1 MYKKSTM
8 KKIGSIMVVAAMVI
22 SAFTVFAVNDVAGD
36 ETTPMIS
43 INEIMYNPVS
53 GDEWVELYNGGET
66 AVNLTGWVLKDDAD
80 NTFGDLTNVEI
91 PAGGYVYIQSATAI
105 LNNDEDTVYLYDDG
119 MEEVDSAGYTNALG
133 GDGNG
138 MSLEYNSATDTWE
151 ESRVED
157 GTPGARNSV
166 LWPDVTVVYPVGGE
180 VIGGMVPVKWEAS
193 SPAGLDVAI
202 AIHYKNDTAAEWTK
216 GTEKEENDGLFIWDI
231 TGLDA
236 TEQYMVKV
244 TATDSLG
251 DSYYDES
258 GLFDITGMTVT
269 PKTIAF
275 NETEDVEVTGTSGT
289 VDLYKPDGTLVDSE
303 SGAPGD
309 VIFFGVTFDDTGTWW
324 VNDSNEG
331 TFYILVTPI
340 ELNVSAAPE
349 EVDFAKSGSESYVEV
364 TGRVLNPDGTPASG
378 ATVEVWAPGVTPS
391 GVATPIRAVTTNAT
405 GHYAFTTKVRISL
418 YGAGMYNVT
427 ARIGDIDDAN
437 AFGFAHMAVNPI
449 DANVTLY
456 DMEGVSGGFATG
468 EIVFQVLYPD
478 GTQLLPGNDYNVS
491 VWMGNELYAWMNTSD
506 DTEGGNMTFME
517 YGKFLNIT
525 PVDIWE
531 QGAYTLKV
539 EVDYSGDINWEYT
552 GEADFTI
559 PEPDPV
565 NVFVTPTTIDVLAP
579 GANAQTIT
587 VEILGETRYT
597 YGDPASLDIG
607 VGNENVTKRI
617 KIEGDVLYAPLRSAY
632 NYIGEGKWE
641 VTIFPTIGDGTI
653 YVNVSWP
660 GNDTVSK
667 TITTDKG
674 GWASVTPTSVI
685 VDEATN
691 ISVVVKDKSGVNP
704 IANADVTLYYET
716 GTYGL
721 GDMVTNGTISG
732 DGTAG
737 KGSQGQYEF
746 ENIVSTKANANI
758 IVVVEFTMGG
768 STVYAYKA
776 IRSEA
781 AHDLD
786 VTVSPEEALVG
797 EKTTWEF
804 NVTRD
809 DESYGTNLQFY
820 IMNETQ
826 LAAFHA
832 DYEDLTGMIPAT
844 LDSTGNFTYADYI
857 DEPGVYYIY
866 VRTPDEKHDNLNNEP
881 SVEITRATVTV
892 SPSLL
897 VKNVDEDI
905 TLEFT
910 VTWNGE
916 AVNGTL
922 YVYGIAE
929 TGSYEAYADG
939 EVHITIVD
947 GEGNLTNVTATM
959 LTNDTNVITF
969 EFKSA
974 VSGSVEAEA
983 DGELEVVPPTVTVT
997 PAKVYLFEEN
1007 LITLTVKHP
1016 LTNQLIEGMQVMAM
1030 LPSGTMDL
1038 GTTDSNGKVSFGI
1051 VPMVTGYVT
1060 LLVEGDEVDQKI
1072 QIVIGL
1078 KIVCDSELE
1087 KGKEATITVTTRGGK
1102 LVQGATVKFGGE
1114 TIGTTDAN
1122 GEVKYKPEEKADS
1135 VEITASLTGY
1145 ESATKT
1151 VTVKEGPGTPG
1162 FALLGAILGVLGA
1175 LLIVRRRRR

>member
-8 KKIGSIMVVAAMVI
+8 KKIGSIMVVAAMVV
-22 SAFTVFAVNDVAGD
+22 SAFTVFAVEGVSGD
-36 ETTPMIS
+36 NGGSPAVV
-43 INEIMYNPVS
+43 INEIMYDPAT
-53 GDEWVELYNGGET
+53 GDEWVELYNPGDT
-66 AVNLTGWVLKDDAD
+66 DVNLTGWYLNDAVG
-80 NTFGDLTNVEI
+80 TQFGDLTNIVI
-91 PAGGYVYIQSATAI
+91 PAGGCVYVTDSTAV
-105 LNNDEDTVYLYDDG
+105 LNNDGDNVTLYDDSDTEKDTVTYEDG
-119 MEEVDSAGYTNALG
+119 DAQTNYT
-133 GDGNG
+133 
-138 MSLEYNSATDTWE
+138 LEYNSVTGAWE
-151 ESRVED
+151 ESRIEG

-166 LWPDVTVVYPVGGE
+166 LWPEVTVEYPTGGE
-180 VIGGMVPVKWEAS
+180 VIGGMVPVRWEGS
-193 SPAGLDVAI
+193 SPAGLDVTI

-216 GTEKEENDGLFIWDI
+216 VTEKEENDGLFIWDT
-231 TGLDA
+231 TGLDTA
-236 TEQYMVKV
+236 DQYKVKV

-258 GLFDITGMTVT
+258 GLFNITDMTVT
-269 PKTIAF
+269 PKTIAY
-275 NETEDVEVTGTSGT
+275 NETGDVEVKGTSGT
-289 VDLYKPDGTLVDSE
+289 VDLYKPDGTLVNSDS
-303 SGAPGD
+303 GVPGD
-309 VIFFGVTFDDTGTWW
+309 VIFFGVTFDDTGSWW
-324 VNDSNEG
+324 VKDSNEG

-340 ELNVSAAPE
+340 ELNVSATPE
-349 EVDFAKSGSESYVEV
+349 EVDFAKSGSESYMEIK
-364 TGRVLNPDGTPASG
+364 GRVLNPDGTPVSG

-391 GVATPIRAVTTNAT
+391 ETAAPIKAVATNET

-418 YGAGMYNVT
+418 YGAGVYNVT
-427 ARIGDIDDAN
+427 ARIGDIGDAD
-437 AFGFAHMAVNPI
+437 AFGYTTLTVNPVTT
-449 DANVTLY
+449 NVTLY

-491 VWMGNELYAWMNTSD
+491 VWIGNELYAWMNTSD

-539 EVDYSGDINWEYT
+539 EVNYAGDITWEYT

-565 NVFVTPTTIDVLAP
+565 NVFVTPTTLDVLAP

-587 VEILGETRYT
+587 VEILGKTRYT
-597 YGDPASLDIG
+597 YGNHTNLKIG
-607 VGNENVTKRI
+607 PDNENVTKRI
-617 KIEGDVLYAPLRSAY
+617 KIEGDVLYAPLRTAY
-632 NYIGEGKWE
+632 TYIGEGKWN
-641 VTIFPTIGDGTI
+641 VTIFPTIGDGVI

-667 TITTDKG
+667 TITIDQG
-674 GWASVTPTSVI
+674 GWASVTPASVI

-691 ISVVVKDKSGVNP
+691 ISVVVKDKSGVNS
-704 IANADVTLYYET
+704 IANADATLYYET

-721 GDMVTNGTISG
+721 GDIVTNGTISG

-746 ENIVSTKANANI
+746 ENIVSTEANTNI

-768 STVYAYKA
+768 STVYAYQV

-786 VTVSPEEALVG
+786 LAVSPGEALAG
-797 EKTTWEF
+797 EKTTWTF

-809 DESYGTNLQFY
+809 DVPYGTNLEFY
-820 IMNETQ
+820 LMNETE
-826 LAAFHA
+826 LAAFHE
-832 DYEDLTGMIPAT
+832 DYGELTGMIAAT
-844 LDSTGNFTYADYI
+844 MDSTGNYTFSTYI
-857 DEPGVYYIY
+857 DEVGTYYIY
-866 VRTPDEKHDNLNNEP
+866 VRTPDEKHDNLNSE
-881 SVEITRATVTV
+881 ATVEVTAAEVAV

-897 VKNVDEDI
+897 VKNVDKNM
-905 TLEFT
+905 TVEFT

-916 AVNGTL
+916 PVNGTL
-922 YVYGIAE
+922 YVHGIAE

-939 EVHITIVD
+939 VVEVTIVD
-947 GEGNLTNVTATM
+947 GEGNITNVTATM

-974 VSGSVEAEA
+974 ASGSVKAKA

-997 PAKVYLFEEN
+997 PEKVYLFEEN

-1016 LTNQLIEGMQVMAM
+1016 LTNQLIEGMQVKAM

-1060 LLVEGDEVDQKI
+1060 LLVEGDEVEQKI

-1087 KGKEATITVTTRGGK
+1087 KGKEATIVVTTRGGK
-1102 LVQGATVKFGGE
+1102 LVEGATVTFGGE

-1122 GEVKYKPEEKADS
+1122 GEIAYEPEETADG

-1151 VTVKEGPGTPG
+1151 VKVKEGPGTPG
-1162 FALLGAILGVLGA
+1162 FALMGAILGVLAA